1 MRALDQLKKLKLNIT
16 AIISGI
22 IIGVILG
29 VAFYSTYVFVF
40 NESSSEFYLFA
51 GLALLGSPLTG
62 GIISALMAREYRPT
76 QLLIS
81 GSAIFLILFVLSSMI
96 YVILPVFSYE
106 SVQLPAS
113 CINNAPNTSSH
124 MPSYLNYS
132 IPGIGIGRLITGDND
147 SAVVVM
153 SDYDHF
159 PYASTVYV
167 VNKSNDK
174 VLRSFRFNNDII
186 AAAIDQGTLYLFN
199 DKIGYLI
206 NAQNGEFRRVL
217 VTFDNYRGLFTSN
230 NNTYMQTTFEISVF
244 NADGSVASHRR
255 MYMNCTAFGCF
266 IDGSK
271 GQVID

>member
-1 MRALDQLKKLKLNIT
+1 MDQLKKLKLNIT

>member
-1 MRALDQLKKLKLNIT
+1 VRALDQLKKLKLNIT

-186 AAAIDQGTLYLFN
+186 AAAIDQDTLYLFN